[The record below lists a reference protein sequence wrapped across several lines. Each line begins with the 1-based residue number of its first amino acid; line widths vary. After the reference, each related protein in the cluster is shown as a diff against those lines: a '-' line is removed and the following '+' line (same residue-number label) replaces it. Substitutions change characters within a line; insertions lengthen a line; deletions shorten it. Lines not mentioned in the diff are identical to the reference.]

1 MTYPSAKASERRLFV
16 QKLKRALFLPVGEND
31 TTHAP
36 AKVWVRILPAEIL
49 GVCLVPSPLPPAP
62 SQGVSQRR
70 EFLSTALAATGAGA
84 LLLPGCQPPQ
94 GGTAANGS
102 SGQGATGEKRLKAAF
117 TNAGLKHTWCSRGRD
132 TAMLWGDIMGIDVEW
147 FDGESDLQ
155 KQRDKIEAVVDGEWD
170 FCCFQ
175 AVQID
180 SLAGPVQKLKER
192 GVPVIS
198 IDQYLV
204 DKAKLRD
211 VGVWC
216 HVSADQ
222 ELMGALSTQY
232 IMDKIGGKGRV
243 LHIGGLSAHSGA
255 QGRARG
261 FDRVVKNYPE
271 VEVFG
276 GGVRWCDWEK
286 AKARDTFE
294 SLLDQSTDKPIVG
307 AFFHNDDMAL
317 ASVPALEGKTMHAGM
332 FVGGVDGQDD
342 GLNGVKQ
349 NKIAC
354 TAINPACRL
363 HFLALAIG
371 SFIVRNKETV
381 DTVPLEII
389 APTMRVTLEEG
400 NVDAAFYQ
408 ADAKRGLF

>member
-1 MTYPSAKASERRLFV
+1 MTSQPSQSS
-16 QKLKRALFLPVGEND
+16 
-31 TTHAP
+31 
-36 AKVWVRILPAEIL
+36 
-49 GVCLVPSPLPPAP
+49 SPL
-62 SQGVSQRR
+62 RR
-70 EFLSTALAATGAGA
+70 DFLATALAATGAGA
-84 LLLPGCQPPQ
+84 LLFPGCAPAPAP
-94 GGTAANGS
+94 TSAASGVTPAGS
-102 SGQGATGEKRLKAAF
+102 GRRLKAAF

-132 TAMLWGDIMGIDVEW
+132 TALLWGDMMGIDVEW

-155 KQRDKIEAVVDGEWD
+155 KQRDKIEAVVDNDWD

-222 ELMGALSTQY
+222 EFMGALSTQY
-232 IMDKIGGKGRV
+232 IMNKIGGKGRV

-261 FDRVVKNYPE
+261 FDSVVKNYPE

-317 ASVPALEGKTMHAGM
+317 ASVPALEGKTMHSGM
-332 FVGGVDGQDD
+332 IVGGVDGQDD
-342 GLNGVKQ
+342 GLNGVK
-349 NKIAC
+349 NGKIAC
-354 TAINPACRL
+354 TAVNPACRL
-363 HFLALAIG
+363 HFLALAVG
-371 SFIVRNKETV
+371 TFIVRNSETLQS
-381 DTVPLEII
+381 VPLEII
-389 APTMRVTLEEG
+389 TPTMRVSLEEG
-400 NVDAAFYQ
+400 NVDAAFYI
-408 ADAKRGLF
+408 ADSKRGLF